1 MMRQTGSSALVVLLG
16 KELREQWRTHRLLVV
31 LVIFVAFAGLLSP
44 LVAKLMPELME
55 GLTSSIGESIVIQL
69 PEPTAADAVAQFL
82 KNLTQIGVIALI
94 LVTMGSVALERER
107 GTAAVVLSK
116 PVSRLA
122 FLLAKFTAL
131 TITFGASLGAAA
143 LACWFYTVVLF
154 GALELRMFVQVTGL
168 AGLYLWT
175 LLAMTFLCSS
185 LFRSQIAA
193 GGAAFGV
200 YVGLSLLGLVAQIKD
215 YLPGALIGGAGAL
228 AGGASTDVSRA
239 VAVSLALVIV
249 CVPIAWR
256 AFESY
261 EL

>member
-1 MMRQTGSSALVVLLG
+1 MMRGSVSSVAVLLG

-31 LVIFVAFAGLLSP
+31 LVIFVAFAGLMSP
-44 LVAKLMPELME
+44 LVAKLMPELMK
-55 GLTSSIGESIVIQL
+55 GLTSTAGESISIQL
-69 PEPTAADAVAQFL
+69 PEPTAADAVGQFL
-82 KNLTQIGVIALI
+82 KNLTQTGVIALI
-94 LVTMGSVALERER
+94 LVTMGTVALERER

-122 FLLAKFTAL
+122 FLLAKFVAL
-131 TITFGASLGAAA
+131 TITFGVSLGLAA

-154 GALELRMFVQVTGL
+154 GALELRMFVQVTML

-175 LLAMTFLCSS
+175 LLAVTFLCST

-200 YVGLSLLGLVAQIKD
+200 YVGLSLLSMVSQVKD
-215 YLPGALIGGAGAL
+215 YLPGALLDAAGRLAL
-228 AGGASTDVSRA
+228 GASADVSRA
-239 VAVSLALVIV
+239 ATVSLALVV
-249 CVPIAWR
+249 ACVLVAWR
-256 AFESY
+256 VFEGH